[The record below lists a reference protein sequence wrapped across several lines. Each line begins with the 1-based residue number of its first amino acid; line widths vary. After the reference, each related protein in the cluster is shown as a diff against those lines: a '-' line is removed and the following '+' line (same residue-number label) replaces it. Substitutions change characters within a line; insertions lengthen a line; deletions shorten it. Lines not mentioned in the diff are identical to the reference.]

1 LHSRPPPGENARRAI
16 TLRRSLFDATDLS
29 CWLGRIVFQEFR
41 MVSRKVINA
50 SVSPKGSL
58 ETLSQ
63 REVQQLSEA
72 GSGSIYKL
80 FRQCALAILNTGAHV
95 DNAKTILEAYESF
108 EVRIHQQDRG
118 VRLELLNAPADAFVD
133 GEMIASTREMLF
145 CALRDIVYTEN
156 ELDSPR
162 IDLKSSQG
170 ITDYVFHLLRNAR
183 TLRPGAEPKIVV
195 CWGGHSIN
203 TEEYKY
209 TKKVGHELGLRSL
222 DICTGCGPGVMK
234 GPMKGATI
242 AHAKQRISGGRYLG
256 LTEPGIIAAE
266 APNPIVNELV
276 ILPDIEKR
284 LEAFVRVGHGIII
297 FPGGAGTAEEFLYL
311 LGILMH
317 PDNQNLPFPVI
328 LTGPKHAAPYLQQL
342 HDFVGATLGEDAQS
356 RYQIIIDDPV
366 QVAREMTLAL
376 KDVKQFRRERNDA
389 FHFNWLLRIDEG
401 FQRPFDPTHENMA
414 SLNLS
419 RDLPPHELAAN
430 LRRAFSGIVAGN
442 VKDKGIRLIEEYGPY
457 EIHGDAAVMEP
468 LDHLLQA
475 FVAQHR
481 MKLPGGA
488 AYVPCYRVVT

>member
-1 LHSRPPPGENARRAI
+1 M
-16 TLRRSLFDATDLS
+16 TQRS
-29 CWLGRIVFQEFR
+29 
-41 MVSRKVINA
+41 VINA

-72 GSGSIYKL
+72 GSGSIYTL

-95 DNAKTILEAYESF
+95 DNAKTILEAYKDF
-108 EVRIHQQDRG
+108 EIRIHQQDRG

-145 CALRDIVYTEN
+145 SALRDIVYTEN
-156 ELDSPR
+156 ELESQR
-162 IDLKSSQG
+162 IDLDSSQG

-183 TLRPGAEPKIVV
+183 TLRPGLEPKMVV
-195 CWGGHSIN
+195 CWGGHSIS
-203 TEEYKY
+203 TEEYQY

-242 AHAKQRISGGRYLG
+242 SHAKQRITGGRYLG

-276 ILPDIEKR
+276 IMPDIEKR

-317 PDNQNLPFPVI
+317 PDNHELPFPVI
-328 LTGPKHAAPYLQQL
+328 LTGPRSAEAYLQQL
-342 HDFVGATLGEDAQS
+342 NAFVVSTLGEEAQKH
-356 RYQIIIDDPV
+356 YEIIIDNPA
-366 QVAREMTLAL
+366 QVARQMAHGL
-376 KDVKQFRRERNDA
+376 KAVKQFRRERNDA
-389 FHFNWLLRIDEG
+389 FHFNWLLKIDGG
-401 FQRPFDPTHENMA
+401 FQHPFDPTHANMA

-419 RDLPPHELAAN
+419 RSLPPHELAAN

-442 VKDKGIRLIEEYGPY
+442 VKDKGIRLIEEHGPY
-457 EIHGDAAVMEP
+457 EIHGDAAVMQP
-468 LDHLLQA
+468 LDKLLKA
-475 FVAQHR
+475 FVEQHR

-488 AYVPCYRVVT
+488 AYVPCYRVVS

>member
-1 LHSRPPPGENARRAI
+1 MSRRH
-16 TLRRSLFDATDLS
+16 
-29 CWLGRIVFQEFR
+29 
-41 MVSRKVINA
+41 VINA
-50 SVSPKGSL
+50 QVSPKGSL

-63 REVQQLSEA
+63 REVQLLSEA
-72 GSGSIYKL
+72 GSGRMYQL
-80 FRQCALAILNTGAHV
+80 FRQCALAILNTGAQI
-95 DNAKTILEAYESF
+95 DNAKTILDAYQDF

-118 VRLELLNAPADAFVD
+118 VRLELINAPADAFVD

-145 CALRDIVYTEN
+145 SALRDIVYTEN
-156 ELDSPR
+156 ELDSLR
-162 IDLKSSQG
+162 IDLDSSQG

-183 TLRPGAEPKIVV
+183 TLRPGVEPKIVV
-195 CWGGHSIN
+195 CWGGHSIS

-209 TKKVGHELGLRSL
+209 TKKVGHELGLRHL
-222 DICTGCGPGVMK
+222 DVCTGCGPGVMK

-242 AHAKQRISGGRYLG
+242 GHAKQRTHGGRYLG

-297 FPGGAGTAEEFLYL
+297 FPGGVGTAEEFLYL

-317 PDNQNLPFPVI
+317 PDNQDVPFPVV
-328 LTGPKHAAPYLQQL
+328 LTGPKSAAPYLEQL
-342 HDFVGATLGEDAQS
+342 HAFVGATLGEAAQG
-356 RYQIIIDDPV
+356 RYKIIIDNPAE
-366 QVAREMTLAL
+366 VAVEMAQGL
-376 KDVKQFRRERNDA
+376 KAVKQFRRERNDA
-389 FHFNWLLRIDEG
+389 FHFNWLLKIDEG

-414 SLNLS
+414 SLTLS
-419 RDLPPHELAAN
+419 RDVPPHELAAN

-442 VKDKGIRLIEEYGPY
+442 VKDKGIRLIERHGPY
-457 EIHGDAAVMEP
+457 EIHGDAAVMQP

-475 FVAQHR
+475 FVRQHR

-488 AYVPCYRVVT
+488 AYEPCYRVVQTGVEDLAG